1 MLPFAVAV
9 AVLWFGGAVEILT
22 YDDGEPGDECWAVD
36 GSTGV
41 PGRETDR
48 WVGGGLL
55 GRPGVVCEA
64 FSKVNGEPVPT
75 GLVDRY
81 FTPAD
86 GLSAALAVVAFIAA
100 SIVVFERLRP
110 ERRGPW

>member
-1 MLPFAVAV
+1 MPFAVAV
-9 AVLWFGGAVEILT
+9 AVLWLGGAVEILT

-55 GRPGVVCEA
+55 GRPGVVCESELEVETLSGSA
-64 FSKVNGEPVPT
+64 VM
-75 GLVDRY
+75 VDRY
-81 FTPAD
+81 FTHAD
-86 GLSAALAVVAFIAA
+86 ALSAVLAVLAF
-100 SIVVFERLRP
+100 VVTSVVVSEELRP